1 MCKWTLHLLVR
12 KGLNMNVHIA
22 QNFNISVGAELI
34 EKLVGCRRS
43 SSKGDDA

>member
-22 QNFNISVGAELI
+22 QNFNISVGAELMGV
-34 EKLVGCRRS
+34 EEVVAKVMMLEG
-43 SSKGDDA
+43 